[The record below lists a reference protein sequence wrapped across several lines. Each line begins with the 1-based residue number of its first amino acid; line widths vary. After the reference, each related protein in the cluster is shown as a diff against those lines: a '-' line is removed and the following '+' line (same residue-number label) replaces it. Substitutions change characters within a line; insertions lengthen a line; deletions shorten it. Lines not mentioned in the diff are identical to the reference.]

1 MKAIVSEYM
10 LQPNFL
16 SFHLTNWPLCL
27 SRSGRISFV
36 FFSTAFPTTTAVR
49 VYDTESSNDLSYDM
63 EEKTNTFLYQRPIQ
77 RNLRVRVCVCET
89 AGILVE
95 SSMLKQ

>member
-27 SRSGRISFV
+27 SRSGITS
-36 FFSTAFPTTTAVR
+36 FSTAFPTTTAVR